1 MNVIFKEVHSLK
13 VFKGLIEGSAADSK
27 KVQEY
32 GVRGVRLTQTPAER
46 IALLDDAVIVF
57 ELFKGFGSP
66 NGVHYAKSLPTDE
79 VKEYIYLAEKI
90 TSGINTFLAQED
102 DPKTLFAAVKIEIE
116 KSHEDGTS
124 SELVFALP
132 RNIVLEGEDGFHV
145 FLKNVE
151 SFKKTF
157 AMN

>member
-1 MNVIFKEVHSLK
+1 MIVILKEIPSLK
-13 VFKGLIEGSAADSK
+13 LFKGLIDASSADSK
-27 KVQEY
+27 KPQTE
-32 GVRGVRLTQTPAER
+32 GIVRVTQTPAER
-46 IALLDDAVIVF
+46 IAFLDDAIVVF
-57 ELFKGFGSP
+57 EMFKRLGSP
-66 NGVHYAKSLPTDE
+66 NGVHFAKSLPTDE